1 MDEAQ
6 RGEILKANTGLAL
19 SIVCMALGVS
29 ASLGYLAILVPQVLG
44 TTPPRLPSVDDWAFW
59 LTINGLCS
67 GFPTLMLGGSVLL
80 SRDTRKSKR
89 AVFLAVIGIT
99 LGLFGIIANL
109 WVLHFIASGDY

>member
-6 RGEILKANTGLAL
+6 RGEILTANTGLTL

-44 TTPPRLPSVDDWAFW
+44 TTPPRWPSENDWAFW
-59 LTINGLCS
+59 LVINGLCS
-67 GFPTLMLGGSVLL
+67 GFPALMLGASALL
-80 SRDTRKSKR
+80 SRDIRKSKG
-89 AVFLAVIGIT
+89 AVLLALIGIT